1 VFPDHTD
8 ARGFG
13 PVQASRLLRSAGL
26 APGGTGAG
34 GGVALLELLGRRWY
48 RLAHAGAPALAVVG
62 EVADRFQEARR
73 VLNLV
78 ADQHLSDH
86 RQRWFPGP
94 AG

>member
-1 VFPDHTD
+1 
-8 ARGFG
+8 
-13 PVQASRLLRSAGL
+13 
-26 APGGTGAG
+26 
-34 GGVALLELLGRRWY
+34 VALLELLGRRWY

-62 EVADRFQEARR
+62 EVADRFEEARR

-78 ADQHLSDH
+78 ADRHLSGH